1 MRKLFVLGFIICFLF
16 QIAFVQK
23 AEAGSGKLLLG
34 IGLTV
39 AGVTGIL
46 VGRKEVEVL
55 ENEYDF
61 ATYAYW
67 AVWDDVFNVW
77 ISEGWESQLDPHPET
92 IVEKDI
98 ETEGWDY
105 YGTNNYDIYLFTR
118 HNHHEEYKTEK
129 RTNTL
134 GYMGYMATGVGVMLI
149 IDYLVE
155 QTEFTKRTGLEIRTV
170 TKLGYNELALVKRF

>member
-1 MRKLFVLGFIICFLF
+1 MRKLFVLGFVICFLF

-55 ENEYDF
+55 KKEYEF
-61 ATYAYW
+61 STYVYMG
-67 AVWDDVFNVW
+67 VWDEIGGVW
-77 ISEGWESQLDPHPET
+77 ISEYWGYVIDPDPAT
-92 IVEKDI
+92 IVEKDKVI
-98 ETEGWDY
+98 GAWA
-105 YGTNNYDIYLFTR
+105 YGTNDYAIYLYTR
-118 HNHHEEYKTEK
+118 YNHHKVYKTEK
-129 RTNTL
+129 RTNTF
-134 GYMGYMATGVGVMLI
+134 GYMGYVATGVGVTLI

-155 QTEFTKRTGLEIRTV
+155 KTEFTKRTGLEIKTV
-170 TKLGYNELALVKRF
+170 TKPGYNELALVKRF